1 MTSDFP
7 TGKSGR
13 PSFTYLLQLI
23 LTLENLLQLTQMIPE
38 NVLPFIQDFIKLED
52 NTHVMVNY
60 LDRLKEFLLS

>member
-13 PSFTYLLQLI
+13 PSVKYLLQLILTLENLLQLI

-52 NTHVMVNY
+52 NTHIMVN
-60 LDRLKEFLLS
+60 

>member
-13 PSFTYLLQLI
+13 PSVKYLLQLI

-52 NTHVMVNY
+52 NTHITVN
-60 LDRLKEFLLS
+60 

>member
-7 TGKSGR
+7 TGKSRR
-13 PSFTYLLQLI
+13 PSFTYLSQLI